1 MTGDLSALERE
12 LPDLAERG
20 RALLEAA
27 SERKLALAAAE
38 SCTGGLI
45 AATLTGIE
53 GVSSCFRGGFV
64 TYCNE
69 AKTAMLGIPA
79 ADIDRFGVVSPQIAL
94 AMARRARI
102 LAGADLAVGI
112 TGFTG
117 DAGEGNEN
125 GLVHIAVAHSEGEI
139 AREFHFGDVERNEG
153 RAHGAVAALDLL
165 TEAMQRS

>member
-1 MTGDLSALERE
+1 MPSDLAPLEQE
-12 LPDLAERG
+12 LPDLGARG

-27 SERKLALAAAE
+27 AEQNLALAAAE

-53 GVSSCFRGGFV
+53 GVSSCFKGGFV

-102 LAGADLAVGI
+102 LAGADLAVGV

-117 DAGEGNEN
+117 DAGDGNEN
-125 GLVHIAVAHSEGEI
+125 GLVHIAVAHAGGDI
-139 AREFHFGDVERNEG
+139 AQECHFGDVGRNEG
-153 RAHGAVAALDLL
+153 RAHSAAAALDLL
-165 TEAMQRS
+165 LRAIGRS